1 MEISGT
7 ARIDRRVADVWRW
20 YAVDHVRN
28 HPRWDPDMRLE
39 QITPGPVGLG
49 TRIRRRHTRSGVPV
63 EGEMEIR
70 EWVPERLMG
79 ACVRDADMEILGRAT
94 FESEPSG
101 ETVLTIT
108 VDVPDLDDA
117 KAQVLRDG
125 LNRTVANIKRL
136 VEAEVGS
143 PDSSL

>member
-1 MEISGT
+1 MEIK
-7 ARIDRRVADVWRW
+7 
-20 YAVDHVRN
+20 
-28 HPRWDPDMRLE
+28 
-39 QITPGPVGLG
+39 
-49 TRIRRRHTRSGVPV
+49 
-63 EGEMEIR
+63 

-79 ACVRDADMEILGRAT
+79 AYVRDADMEILGRAT

-117 KAQVLRDG
+117 RAQVLRDG

-136 VEAEVGS
+136 VEAEVSS